1 MALKRVIDYDTSLIT
16 QGALE
21 VYLKS
26 GMFHT
31 HSKRLTKKYAKKS
44 MLLHQEIKRQL
55 QDCEVSIDYKRS
67 ISLDTK
73 LHLALPQNMN
83 ATELIQRL
91 HAEHVLLRPIDEN
104 YLSNFYKE
112 NIIKIDARNINASII
127 STGIQ
132 TIVQTISRMS

>member
-21 VYLKS
+21 IYLKG

-31 HSKRLTKKYAKKS
+31 HSKRLAKKYAKKS
-44 MLLHQEIKRQL
+44 ILLHQEIKRQL

-73 LHLALPQNMN
+73 LHLALPKNMN

-91 HAEHVLLRPIDEN
+91 HAEHVLLM
-104 YLSNFYKE
+104 K
-112 NIIKIDARNINASII
+112 IIYQIFIKKISLK
-127 STGIQ
+127 
-132 TIVQTISRMS
+132 

>member
-1 MALKRVIDYDTSLIT
+1 M
-16 QGALE
+16 Q
-21 VYLKS
+21 
-26 GMFHT
+26 
-31 HSKRLTKKYAKKS
+31 KKTI
-44 MLLHQEIKRQL
+44 LLNQEIKRQL
-55 QDCEVSIDYKRS
+55 QDCEVSIDYKRP

-73 LHLALPQNMN
+73 LHLALPQNIN

>member
-21 VYLKS
+21 IYLKS

-31 HSKRLTKKYAKKS
+31 HSKRLAKKYAKKS
-44 MLLHQEIKRQL
+44 ILLHQEIKRQL
-55 QDCEVSIDYKRS
+55 QDCEVSIDYKRP

-73 LHLALPQNMN
+73 LHLALPQNIN